1 MQSRLLENDELNE
14 VSDLISVEEYFRGV
28 YYLYWEDQR
37 TLRKKIISAE
47 RDISAFEILPITHE
61 IAVKATAYTGFAY
74 VLTVLLLILPYLIIP
89 NLYVCLGLTI
99 LDGILVILIFTYYV
113 SVARELPFGK
123 RFFEMTAVSLG
134 VAGLTFIIGF
144 LITTFLNVQV

>member
-14 VSDLISVEEYFRGV
+14 VVGLSAISVEEYFRGV

-61 IAVKATAYTGFAY
+61 IAVKAAEME
-74 VLTVLLLILPYLIIP
+74 VSLIKRGEALSLA
-89 NLYVCLGLTI
+89 
-99 LDGILVILIFTYYV
+99 DILI
-113 SVARELPFGK
+113 A
-123 RFFEMTAVSLG
+123 
-134 VAGLTFIIGF
+134 
-144 LITTFLNVQV
+144 TTI